1 MFRPRPGIPRPP
13 PPMNATAQATGPS
26 SGSAAPP
33 RNRLGLAMLFALLAI
48 GIAYIGYGVDES
60 RAAGMPAMMLE
71 YAVWIGLLGV
81 AMMRSPNATLR
92 VSDPYLMLLGLG
104 FNFLVYP
111 GILWLHGADMERQW
125 FEFGRIRMD
134 IFVQLQALH
143 VLYMVSL
150 SALYFGIAPRH
161 RYTLPE
167 ETSNTPLP
175 DGRPWIVV
183 GLLPMI
189 YTTVQRII
197 TTGTLAAT
205 RNYGD
210 VWSSEYADVTATH
223 AEGGSALVASQF
235 LGKVWFLPWL
245 VFGIGEGLLLA
256 KLLKQDRRLPLVL
269 FALQAPVLLFLN
281 SGGRSVIAAPFLIA
295 VVVAD
300 LLVGPIRWRWVLSL
314 GSVAMVGLNFF
325 GFYRAY
331 RERDFGEAV
340 TMANEQFSTVSRSE
354 SVSAEGPIMLM
365 KEHFAIA
372 WTDANNYSRG
382 VAYFTE
388 SLLSLLPQ
396 QIVPDKLHYMNTT
409 TFLSREFL
417 GRAADVGG
425 GVAGA
430 IIADGYMIGRELGVI
445 ALGAVL
451 GALAGGINRAL
462 SWSGHREGAQ
472 PMLWQVVLLVTWSSQ
487 CIPFYRND
495 LSVVISQLFSVVGIP
510 TVLFVA
516 WVSLSPQSRWT
527 RRVSTS
533 A

>member
-13 PPMNATAQATGPS
+13 APMNATAQAPGP
-26 SGSAAPP
+26 GSAAPP
-33 RNRLGLAMLFALLAI
+33 RNRLGLVMLFALLTF

-60 RAAGMPAMMLE
+60 RAAGMPAMMME

-104 FNFLVYP
+104 FNFLVFP
-111 GILWLHGADMERQW
+111 GILWLHGADMERRW
-125 FEFGRIRMD
+125 YEFGRIRMD

-143 VLYMVSL
+143 VIFMVSL

-161 RYTLPE
+161 RYTLIE
-167 ETSNTPLP
+167 EASSAPLP

-183 GLLPMI
+183 GLLPML
-189 YTTVQRII
+189 YSTVQRII
-197 TTGTLAAT
+197 TTGSITAT
-205 RNYGD
+205 QNYGEA
-210 VWSSEYADVTATH
+210 WASNYADVTATH

-245 VFGIGEGLLLA
+245 VLGIGEGLLLA
-256 KLLKQDRRLPLVL
+256 KLLKQGRRLPLVL
-269 FALQAPVLLFLN
+269 FALQAPVLLLLN

-300 LLVGPIRWRWVLSL
+300 MLAGPIRWRWVLSL

-331 RERDFGEAV
+331 RERDFGEAFA
-340 TMANEQFSTVSRSE
+340 MANEQFSTVSRSE
-354 SVSAEGPIMLM
+354 SVSVEGTIMLM

-372 WTDANNYSRG
+372 WTEANNYSRG
-382 VAYFTE
+382 LSYFTE
-388 SLLSLLPQ
+388 SILGLLPQ
-396 QIVPDKLHYMNTT
+396 QIVPDKLRFMNTT
-409 TFLSREFL
+409 TFLSRAFL
-417 GRAADVGG
+417 GREADRGG
-425 GVAGA
+425 GVAGS
-430 IIADGYMIGRELGVI
+430 IIADGYMIGRELGVLL
-445 ALGAVL
+445 LGTVL

-462 SWSGHREGAQ
+462 SWSGHRAGAQ
-472 PMLWQVVLLVTWSSQ
+472 PMLWQVVLLVSWSSQ
-487 CIPFYRND
+487 SIPFFRND
-495 LSVVISQLFSVVGIP
+495 LSTVISQLFSVVGIP
-510 TVLFVA
+510 AVLFAA
-516 WVSLSPQSRWT
+516 WAGLSPNSRWT

-533 A
+533 E